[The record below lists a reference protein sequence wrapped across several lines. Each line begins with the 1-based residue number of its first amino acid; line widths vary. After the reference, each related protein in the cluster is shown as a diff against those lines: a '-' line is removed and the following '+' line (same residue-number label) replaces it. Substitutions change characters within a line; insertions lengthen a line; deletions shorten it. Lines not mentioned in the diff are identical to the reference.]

1 MGGGAAADPHRHG
14 PQPRCP
20 DHLQPLQARGPIAVE
35 KRRADPMPEST
46 AVAPSEPQADGAVG
60 FSPPAAV
67 RADRRAKT
75 IETTALN
82 LFYGDLQA
90 VENVTMTIEPNK
102 VTALIGSS
110 GCGKTTFLRSLNR
123 MHELTP
129 GARVQGEV
137 TLDGEDI
144 YDARLDPRAARRRGE
159 RRGRGGA
166 FDGVGLSAADP
177 VPDDVDLRHR
187 RRRADAEREA
197 HLQGA

>member
-46 AVAPSEPQADGAVG
+46 AVAPSEPQTDGAVG

-75 IETTALN
+75 LETTALN

-102 VTALIGSS
+102 VTALIGSL
-110 GCGKTTFLRSLNR
+110 GLRQDDLSAL
-123 MHELTP
+123 P
-129 GARVQGEV
+129 QQ
-137 TLDGEDI
+137 
-144 YDARLDPRAARRRGE
+144 DARADRRRPRRGPDHARRAGHLREGD
-159 RRGRGGA
+159 RPGRGA
-166 FDGVGLSAADP
+166 EARRDGVS
-177 VPDDVDLRHR
+177 
-187 RRRADAEREA
+187 
-197 HLQGA
+197 